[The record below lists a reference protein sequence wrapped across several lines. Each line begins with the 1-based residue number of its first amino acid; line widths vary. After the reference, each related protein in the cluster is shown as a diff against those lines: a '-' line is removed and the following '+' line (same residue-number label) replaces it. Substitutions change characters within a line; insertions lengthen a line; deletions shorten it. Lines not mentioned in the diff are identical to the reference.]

1 MLLTHARVKHLS
13 FPTARY
19 FSTAARAPPRV
30 RERAWRQAWGRW
42 PAADVGRRARARPAW
57 HDDVEGLLCFWWCA
71 CRRTTGVSRPLSRRR
86 DRAAAANEEPTRK
99 PVAGFMYVVARTQ
112 YKEDSRPSRFLPR
125 VYGYAQRSPV
135 RAQRAETGVVLLSC
149 GMCGRGTRWRWAD
162 TPGTLSTLY
171 TLQERCQE
179 PLMSLMIYVVMI
191 T

>member
-71 CRRTTGVSRPLSRRR
+71 CRRTTGVSSPLSRRPGTGR
-86 DRAAAANEEPTRK
+86 QRERGTYEKTRRRF
-99 PVAGFMYVVARTQ
+99 PVRRSSYTVQRGQSTPPACVR
-112 YKEDSRPSRFLPR
+112 
-125 VYGYAQRSPV
+125 AQRSPERP
-135 RAQRAETGVVLLSC
+135 RAVTGVVLLSC

-162 TPGTLSTLY
+162 TPGTLSTFLHPSG
-171 TLQERCQE
+171 TIDVIDDLWK
-179 PLMSLMIYVVMI
+179 S
-191 T
+191 